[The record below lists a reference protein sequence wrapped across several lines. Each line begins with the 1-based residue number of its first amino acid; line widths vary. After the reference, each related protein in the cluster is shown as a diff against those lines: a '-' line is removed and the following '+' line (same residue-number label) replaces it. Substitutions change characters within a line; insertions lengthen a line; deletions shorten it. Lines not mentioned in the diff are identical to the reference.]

1 MSRICSGESIGRPEY
16 ALTQNGLQSAPSS
29 PVYFPFIFYP
39 GDADMNSRFSFAFFT
54 LILFCA
60 HTFAA
65 DVPPDRQEFRD
76 LYRELVETNTTLS
89 SGSCTDA
96 AKKMAAHLSAAGMP
110 AEDIHI
116 LTAPDHPKE
125 GSLVAVLHGSDPAL
139 KPMLLLAHIDV
150 VEAKREDWTRDPFTL
165 IEEDG
170 YFYARGAVDDK
181 SMAAIWVDTLVR
193 FLQNDYQPPRTV
205 KLALTCGE
213 ETIGAF
219 NGAENLAAEH
229 ADLIEAG
236 FALNEGAW
244 GVLDEQGNRVM
255 LTMQAGEKLPE
266 NYQLEVTNPGGHS
279 SRPVKKNAIYQ
290 LSAALMKVSAY
301 EFPTHLNDTTRTFFE
316 QMGALRGGDMGA
328 AMQALAANP
337 EDADALAIVMTDP
350 TYNAVLHTTCVATM
364 LEAGHA
370 TNALPQR
377 ATAIV
382 NCRIFPTDSIED
394 VRLALEQAIA
404 DSDVK
409 VTAMSAR
416 SPIAVPPPLT
426 PAIWGPI
433 EATAAEVFPGLP
445 VVPIFQAGGT
455 DAPFLATIGIPTY
468 GIGAYFLEPDLGHIH
483 GLNERIRVDSLYDAR
498 DFLYALVKRL
508 ATAPDPIP

>member
-1 MSRICSGESIGRPEY
+1 
-16 ALTQNGLQSAPSS
+16 
-29 PVYFPFIFYP
+29 
-39 GDADMNSRFSFAFFT
+39 MNSRISFAVVT
-54 LILFCA
+54 LIICCSQA
-60 HTFAA
+60 FAS
-65 DVPPDRQEFRD
+65 DLRPDQAAFRE

-89 SGSCTDA
+89 NGSCTEA
-96 AKKMAAHLSAAGMP
+96 AEKMAAHLEAAGMP
-110 AEDIHI
+110 DDDIHLI
-116 LTAPDHPKE
+116 VEPGHPKE
-125 GSLVAVLHGSDPAL
+125 GSLVAVLHGSDKTL
-139 KPMLLLAHIDV
+139 KSMLLLAHIDV

-193 FLQNDYQPPRTV
+193 FAKNGYRPPRTIKV
-205 KLALTCGE
+205 ALTCGE

-229 ADLIEAG
+229 ADLIAAG

-244 GVLDEQGNRVM
+244 GVLDEDGNRVM
-255 LTMQAGEKLPE
+255 LTMQAGEKLPQ

-290 LSAALMKVSAY
+290 LAAALMRVSTY
-301 EFPTHLNDTTRTFFE
+301 EFPSHLNDTTKTFFR
-316 QMGALRGGDMGA
+316 QMGGLRGGEMGE

-337 EDADALAIVMTDP
+337 DDADALALVKTDP
-350 TYNAVLHTTCVATM
+350 SYNNVLNTTCVATT

-382 NCRIFPTDSIED
+382 NCRIFPTDSVED
-394 VRLALEQAIA
+394 VRSALERVIA
-404 DSDVK
+404 DPE
-409 VTAMSAR
+409 VTVTSLPVR

-433 EATAAEVFPGLP
+433 EETAAEIFPGLP

-455 DAPFLATIGIPTY
+455 DAPFLAAIGIPTY
-468 GIGAYFLEPDLGHIH
+468 GIGAYFLDPDLGHIH
-483 GLNERIRVDSLYDAR
+483 GLNERIGVDSLYEAR
-498 DFLYALVKRL
+498 DFLHALVKRL

>member
-1 MSRICSGESIGRPEY
+1 MKPRLLCAAVCLSFSCGQVCASD
-16 ALTQNGLQSAPSS
+16 LS
-29 PVYFPFIFYP
+29 PDQV
-39 GDADMNSRFSFAFFT
+39 AF
-54 LILFCA
+54 
-60 HTFAA
+60 
-65 DVPPDRQEFRD
+65 RE

-89 SGSCTDA
+89 SGSCTEA
-96 AKKMAAHLSAAGMP
+96 ASKMSAHLKAAGMP
-110 AEDIHI
+110 DEDIH
-116 LTAPDHPKE
+116 LVVAKDHPRE
-125 GSLVAVLHGSDPAL
+125 GSLVAVLHGGDPTL
-139 KPMLLLAHIDV
+139 KPMLLLAHVDV
-150 VEAKREDWTRDPFTL
+150 VEAKREDWTRDPFKL

-193 FLQNDYQPPRTV
+193 FLQDGYQPPRTI

-229 ADLIEAG
+229 PDLVAAG

-244 GVLDEQGNRVM
+244 GVLDKNGKRVM

-266 NYQLEVTNPGGHS
+266 NYELEVTNPGGHS

-290 LSAALMKVSAY
+290 LAAALTRISTY
-301 EFPTHLNDTTRTFFE
+301 EFPTHLNDTTKTFFE
-316 QMGALRGGDMGA
+316 RMGAIRGDEMGK
-328 AMQALAANP
+328 AMEALAANP
-337 EDADALAIVMTDP
+337 DDADALAMVMTDP
-350 TYNAVLHTTCVATM
+350 SYNAVLHTTCVATM

-377 ATAIV
+377 ATATV
-382 NCRIFPTDSIED
+382 NCRIYPTDSVED
-394 VRLALEQAIA
+394 VRQALERVIA
-404 DSDVK
+404 DPEVK
-409 VTAMSAR
+409 VTSMPVR

-426 PAIWGPI
+426 PAIWDPI
-433 EATAAEVFPGLP
+433 EATAAEIFPGLP

-455 DAPFLATIGIPTY
+455 DAPFLAAIGIPTY
-468 GIGAYFLEPDLGHIH
+468 GIGAYFLEPDLGHVH
-483 GLNERIRVDSLYDAR
+483 GLNERIGVKSLYDAR

>member
-1 MSRICSGESIGRPEY
+1 MTSCLY
-16 ALTQNGLQSAPSS
+16 ASALVFSLS
-29 PVYFPFIFYP
+29 
-39 GDADMNSRFSFAFFT
+39 DTDMNPRFSLACFGLALCCSFPV
-54 LILFCA
+54 
-60 HTFAA
+60 AA
-65 DVPPDRQEFRD
+65 DLDPGQQEFRE

-89 SGSCTDA
+89 SGSCTEA
-96 AKKMAAHLSAAGMP
+96 AEKMGAHLSAAGMP
-110 AEDIHI
+110 ADDIHI
-116 LTAPDHPKE
+116 LTAEGHPKE
-125 GSLVAVLHGSDPAL
+125 GSLVAVLHGEDPAL

-150 VEAKREDWTRDPFTL
+150 VEAKREDWTRDPFKL
-165 IEEDG
+165 IEEGG

-193 FLQNDYQPPRTV
+193 FLKDGYRPPRTV

-219 NGAENLAAEH
+219 NGAENLATEH
-229 ADLIEAG
+229 ADLIAAG

-244 GVLDEQGNRVM
+244 GVLDEEGNRVM

-266 NYQLEVTNPGGHS
+266 NYELEVTNPGGHS
-279 SRPVKKNAIYQ
+279 SRPVKDNAIYQ
-290 LSAALMKVSAY
+290 LSAALMRVSSY

-316 QMGALRGGDMGA
+316 RMGAIRGGEMGA

-350 TYNAVLHTTCVATM
+350 SYNAILHTTCVATT

-377 ATAIV
+377 ATANV
-382 NCRIFPTDSIED
+382 NCRIYPTDSIED
-394 VRLALEQAIA
+394 VRRALEEVVA
-404 DSDVK
+404 DPVVK
-409 VTAMSAR
+409 VTAMPAR
-416 SPIAVPPPLT
+416 SPVAVPPPLT
-426 PAIWGPI
+426 PAIWDPI

-498 DFLYALVKRL
+498 DFLYALVNRL
-508 ATAPDPIP
+508 ANAPDPIP

>member
-1 MSRICSGESIGRPEY
+1 MSPRPNPIVLALLLCCGPVAAGE
-16 ALTQNGLQSAPSS
+16 LTPDQ
-29 PVYFPFIFYP
+29 V
-39 GDADMNSRFSFAFFT
+39 AF
-54 LILFCA
+54 
-60 HTFAA
+60 
-65 DVPPDRQEFRD
+65 RE
-76 LYRELVETNTTLS
+76 LYRELIETNTTLS
-89 SGSCTDA
+89 SGSCTEA
-96 AKKMAAHLSAAGMP
+96 AEKMGTHLRTAGMP
-110 AEDIHI
+110 AEDIHL

-125 GSLVAVLHGSDPAL
+125 GSLVAVLRGGDPTL
-139 KPMLLLAHIDV
+139 EPMLLLAHIDV

-193 FLQNDYQPPRTV
+193 FLQDDYRPPRTV

-229 ADLIEAG
+229 PDLIAAG

-244 GVLDEQGNRVM
+244 GVLDEDGNRVM

-266 NYQLEVTNPGGHS
+266 DYRLEVTNPGGHS

-290 LSAALMKVSAY
+290 LAAALTRVSQY
-301 EFPTHLNDTTRTFFE
+301 DFPAHLNETTRTFFAK
-316 QMGALRGGDMGA
+316 MGALRGYEMGA
-328 AMQALAANP
+328 AMRALAADP
-337 EDADALAIVMTDP
+337 EDEDALAVVETDP
-350 TYNAVLHTTCVATM
+350 SYNAVLRTTCVATM

-377 ATAIV
+377 ATANV
-382 NCRIFPTDSIED
+382 NCRIYPTDSVED
-394 VRLALEQAIA
+394 VRQALERVVA
-404 DSDVK
+404 DPEVE
-409 VTAMSAR
+409 VTAMPVR
-416 SPIAVPPPLT
+416 SSLAVPPPLT
-426 PAIWGPI
+426 PAIWDPI
-433 EATAAEVFPGLP
+433 EATAAEIFPGLP

-455 DAPFLATIGIPTY
+455 DAPFLAEIGIPTY

-483 GLNERIRVDSLYDAR
+483 GLNERIGVESLFDAR
-498 DFLYALVKRL
+498 DFLYALVERL

>member
-1 MSRICSGESIGRPEY
+1 MHRSLAFPLLPL
-16 ALTQNGLQSAPSS
+16 ALC
-29 PVYFPFIFYP
+29 
-39 GDADMNSRFSFAFFT
+39 FAQ
-54 LILFCA
+54 IA
-60 HTFAA
+60 AA
-65 DVPPDRQEFRD
+65 DLRPDQLAFRAI
-76 LYRELVETNTTLS
+76 YKELVETNTTLS
-89 SGSCTDA
+89 SGSCTEA
-96 AKKMAAHLSAAGMP
+96 AKKMGTHLSAAGML
-110 AEDIHI
+110 AEDIHL
-116 LTAPDHPKE
+116 LTVPDHPKE
-125 GSLVAVLHGSDPAL
+125 GSLVAVLHGTDPVL
-139 KPMLLLAHIDV
+139 KPMLLLAHLDV

-170 YFYARGAVDDK
+170 YFYARGTVDDK

-193 FLQNDYQPPRTV
+193 FLQDDNQPPRTV

-213 ETIGAF
+213 ETSGAF

-229 ADLIEAG
+229 ADLISAG

-244 GVLDEQGNRVM
+244 GVLDEEGNRVM

-290 LSAALMKVSAY
+290 LAAALTRVSQY
-301 EFPTHLNDTTRTFFE
+301 EFPIHLNDTTRTFFE
-316 QMGALRGGDMGA
+316 RMGALRGGEIGA
-328 AMQALAANP
+328 AMQELAANP
-337 EDADALAIVMTDP
+337 EDADALAIVKTDP

-377 ATAIV
+377 ATANV
-382 NCRIFPTDSIED
+382 NCRIYPTDSVED
-394 VRLALEQAIA
+394 VRQALEQVVA
-404 DSDVK
+404 DPEVK
-409 VTAMSAR
+409 VSAMPVR

-426 PAIWGPI
+426 PAIWDPI
-433 EATAAEVFPGLP
+433 EATAAEIFPGLP

-483 GLNERIRVDSLYDAR
+483 GLNERIGVDSLYDAR

-508 ATAPDPIP
+508 ATSPDPIP